1 MRKMPFFS
9 TKQGGV
15 RVPKYQKVYNQ
26 MYNQVHRFVFT
37 LYKQMYK
44 QVYKQMPFL
53 TFR

>member
-1 MRKMPFFS
+1 
-9 TKQGGV
+9 
-15 RVPKYQKVYNQ
+15 

-53 TFR
+53 TFNALKTG